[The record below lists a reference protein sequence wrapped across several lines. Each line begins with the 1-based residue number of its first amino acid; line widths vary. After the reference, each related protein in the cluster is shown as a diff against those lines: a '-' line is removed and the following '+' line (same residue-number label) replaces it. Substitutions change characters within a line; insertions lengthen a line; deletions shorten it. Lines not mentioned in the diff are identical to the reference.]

1 MELLSEAVTDQ
12 VIGCFFEAYNELGAG
27 FVESVY
33 AAALAAVLEEHGI
46 PFEQEAPLRVIFRG
60 RCLGQFRA
68 DLVVANQGVVEL
80 KAVSHLWPVHEVQL
94 VNYLRA
100 SGLATG
106 LLLNFGPRAEFR
118 RRVYSRPAPIRVN
131 PR

>member
-68 DLVVANQGVVEL
+68 DLVVANQVVVEL

-106 LLLNFGPRAEFR
+106 LLLNFGPRAECR